1 MAKKGLILA
10 GGILAL
16 LFVPGTI
23 PAFIATKTAK
33 FTKKRHSSSISEG

>member
-23 PAFIATKTAK
+23 PALIATKTAK
-33 FTKKRHSSSISEG
+33 YSKKKHSSSINEG